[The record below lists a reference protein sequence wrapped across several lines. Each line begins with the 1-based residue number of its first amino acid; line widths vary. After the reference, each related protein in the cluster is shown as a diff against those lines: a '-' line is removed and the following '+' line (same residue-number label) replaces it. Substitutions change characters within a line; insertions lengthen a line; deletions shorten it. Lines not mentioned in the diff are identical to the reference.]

1 MRPTALGVKAFLF
14 YVLLVVA
21 FFAAPYANHFFLLLS
36 FLTIMGL
43 LNLAWGLLNRHRL
56 AGHVD
61 EIEAGPA
68 GSRLPVGYES
78 GGHAVR
84 LELDVHGMGTLRIDS
99 RLPALERGVYRIKV
113 ARLVSTWPLGL
124 IAMRRTVT
132 GPEEIIVYPVP
143 ALAAE
148 AVGGPGEDGV
158 APTEGMLQPSGLREF
173 RAGDDVRRVH
183 WRASARRGDLVVA
196 EWDGGHGRGS
206 EVVLDRRCDEEPLER
221 ALAVACAMALA
232 ARDDKEALTFH
243 SQGVSS
249 TFGSEHRPWSELFRI
264 LAAAKSLSADAPAP
278 PAVAPTVMR
287 LP

>member
-1 MRPTALGVKAFLF
+1 MKPTALGVKAFLF

-36 FLTIMGL
+36 FLTILGL
-43 LNLAWGLLNRHRL
+43 LNLAWGLLNRLRL
-56 AGHVD
+56 AGCVD

-68 GSRLPVGYES
+68 GSRLPVGYEI
-78 GGHAVR
+78 GGRAVC
-84 LELDVHGMGTLRIDS
+84 LELDVDGMRTLRIDS
-99 RLPALERGVYRIKV
+99 RLPALKRGVYRIKA

-124 IAMRRTVT
+124 VAMRRTVSA
-132 GPEEIIVYPVP
+132 PEEIIVYPAP

-148 AVGGPGEDGV
+148 AVGGSGEEGV
-158 APTEGMLQPSGLREF
+158 APTDGMLQPSGLREF

-196 EWDGGHGRGS
+196 EWDGGRGSGS
-206 EVVLDRRCDEEPLER
+206 EVVLDRRCDEERLEN

-232 ARDDKEALTFH
+232 ARDDKEVLAFH

-249 TFGSEHRPWSELFRI
+249 TFGSEHRPWSELFRL
-264 LAAAKSLSADAPAP
+264 LANAQPLPADAPAP
-278 PAVAPTVMR
+278 PAVSPTVMR